1 MLCFCHFLMVQ
12 NLPVGTT
19 STATALAEG
28 VVVRATTATW
38 PSGWKITQLYFD
50 DDI

>member
-1 MLCFCHFLMVQ
+1 MVQ

-38 PSGWKITQLYFD
+38 LENHPAIYFD
-50 DDI
+50 DVP